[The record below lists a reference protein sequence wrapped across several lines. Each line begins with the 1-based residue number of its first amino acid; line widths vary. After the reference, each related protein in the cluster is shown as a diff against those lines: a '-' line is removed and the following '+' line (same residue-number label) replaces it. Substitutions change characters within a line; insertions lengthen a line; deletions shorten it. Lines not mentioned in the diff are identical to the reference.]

1 VKGADST
8 VLGALTPM
16 RSGSAESAAYERT
29 RSLLSE
35 YSRAGLRTLVMA
47 KRTMQPALWE
57 EWLAGHVRASEIGEG
72 RDKRMRDSLA
82 RLESALTL
90 VGATGVEDR
99 LQEAVPRT
107 VRALLDAGIIV
118 WVLTG
123 DKPETAINI
132 AYSAALFSQSDRL
145 LHLMS
150 RDKVSVNILFLKQE
164 LCYISKVP

>member
-1 VKGADST
+1 MSI
-8 VLGALTPM
+8 
-16 RSGSAESAAYERT
+16 
-29 RSLLSE
+29 
-35 YSRAGLRTLVMA
+35 
-47 KRTMQPALWE
+47 
-57 EWLAGHVRASEIGEG
+57 EIPG
-72 RDKRMRDSLA
+72 REKRMRESLA

-99 LQEAVPRT
+99 LQEDVPRT
-107 VRALLDAGIIV
+107 VRALLDAGIVV

-150 RDKVSVNILFLKQE
+150 RDKVRGCGTF
-164 LCYISKVP
+164 

>member
-1 VKGADST
+1 MFVPI
-8 VLGALTPM
+8 V
-16 RSGSAESAAYERT
+16 
-29 RSLLSE
+29 
-35 YSRAGLRTLVMA
+35 
-47 KRTMQPALWE
+47 
-57 EWLAGHVRASEIGEG
+57 G
-72 RDKRMRDSLA
+72 RDKRIRDSLN

-132 AYSAALFSQSDRL
+132 AYSAALFSQSDQL
-145 LHLMS
+145 LYLMS
-150 RDKVSVNILFLKQE
+150 RDKVSSSLSLRQERLKLTKKFFIVVATISLFTIPIYTMMTFIIHTIE
-164 LCYISKVP
+164 LQKI